1 MMGEVPSCSIVP
13 NPFTKPVC
21 SWSPT
26 VGGGKG
32 GGGGGRERRE
42 SLSGKEREFIR
53 NRNL

>member
-32 GGGGGRERRE
+32 GRGGE
-42 SLSGKEREFIR
+42 GKKREFIR
-53 NRNL
+53 KGERVYQEP